1 MTGGHPEGVAIFAPA
16 SIGNLAAGFDVLGA
30 AVAPVDG
37 ELWGDVVA
45 ARLADVDSLEVRG
58 PHAGRLPAD
67 PHRNLVWLARSAVAR
82 QLGRPLPPLALTL
95 HKGLPVASGLGS
107 SAASAVAAVVAIDAA
122 LGAPLAAER
131 RLAAA
136 AETEGYAAGA
146 AHLDNVAPIL
156 QGGVRLIAP
165 GDRVRALPWP
175 DELRFVVVAPQLELE
190 TRAARAALPAQVPLA
205 LAVAHAQNL
214 AALVHALHTGERE
227 LLAATLRDLLAEPW
241 RAPLVPGFAAVKSAA
256 LGAGALG
263 CSLSGAGPAVFA
275 VCERAAAE
283 GLAAAVVAAWRAA
296 GVDCRARVC
305 AVDRHGARRQ
315 ERAAWS

>member
-37 ELWGDVVA
+37 ELWGDIVA
-45 ARLADVDSLEVRG
+45 ARLADLDSLEVRG
-58 PHAGRLPAD
+58 PYAGRLPAD
-67 PHRNLVWLARSAVAR
+67 PRQNLVGLARGAVAR

-122 LGAPLAAER
+122 LGSPLDAGR

-136 AETEGYAAGA
+136 AETEGHAAGA

-156 QGGVRLIAP
+156 LGGVRLIAP
-165 GDRVRALPWP
+165 GDRICALPWP
-175 DELRFVVVAPQLELE
+175 APLRFVVVAPELELE
-190 TRAARAALPAQVPLA
+190 TRAARAALPREVPLP

-214 AALVHALHTGERE
+214 AALVHALHAGERE
-227 LLAATLRDLLAEPW
+227 LLAATLRDLLAEPA
-241 RAPLVPGFAAVKSAA
+241 RAPLVPGFAAVQAAA

-275 VCERAAAE
+275 VSEAADAERVA
-283 GLAAAVVAAWRAA
+283 AAAVAAWHAA
-296 GVDCRARVC
+296 GIASRARVC
-305 AVDRHGARRQ
+305 AVDRRGARRQ
-315 ERAAWS
+315 EASPWS